1 VTAVQRIY
9 VFTAMT
15 LGLTAGLLLAQSD
28 GDYQGYMKIVGP
40 TNGSLQKNLAA
51 KDGAAAAAD
60 AKKLEDTF
68 KQVEAFWEKRNVPDA
83 VNFAKQAKMGAAA
96 VAKSAMAENI
106 DQASADAKTMAA
118 NCGGC
123 HMAHREKTE
132 SGFKIK

>member
-1 VTAVQRIY
+1 MQRIY

-15 LGLTAGLLLAQSD
+15 LGLSAGLLHAQSD
-28 GDYQGYMKIVGP
+28 SDYQGYMKIIGP

-68 KQVEAFWEKRNVPDA
+68 KQVGAFWEKRNVPDA
-83 VNFAKQAKMGAAA
+83 MNFAKQAQMGAAS
-96 VAKSAMAENI
+96 VAKSAMAGNI
-106 DQASADAKTMAA
+106 DQASADAKTMAT
-118 NCGGC
+118 NCAGC